1 MSQPIPLEDF
11 VALAITLGLPVRGSQ
26 SKVTKFL
33 DDQVRVTYPG
43 EMIFG
48 SDPEYAG
55 SSFPGSC
62 KRELSLGSTFFFCFP
77 LCGHSRHTQVVLYPH
92 YHRYFILLY
101 SVPTLC
107 CRIARRRSYIDFPP
121 DMIYDEPHI
130 Y

>member
-48 SDPEYAG
+48 SDSEYAG

-62 KRELSLGSTFFFCFP
+62 KREPSLGSTFFFVF
-77 LCGHSRHTQVVLYPH
+77 LYVVIPDIRKLYFTH
-92 YHRYFILLY
+92 ITIAILF
-101 SVPTLC
+101 C
-107 CRIARRRSYIDFPP
+107 CTRFLPCAVGSQEDAPI
-121 DMIYDEPHI
+121 
-130 Y
+130 

>member
-62 KRELSLGSTFFFCFP
+62 KREPSLGSTFFLFSFMWSFP
-77 LCGHSRHTQVVLYPH
+77 TYASCTLPALPSLFYSVVLGSYLVLSD
-92 YHRYFILLY
+92 RKKTLLY
-101 SVPTLC
+101 RFPT
-107 CRIARRRSYIDFPP
+107 RHDI
-121 DMIYDEPHI
+121 
-130 Y
+130 